1 MAAFQ
6 RLAAHQLCDQILV
19 VICSLEEENSTWM
32 PNARRGSISALS
44 GGDDFEMLQVI
55 LAVKEIGQQ

>member
-1 MAAFQ
+1 
-6 RLAAHQLCDQILV
+6 
-19 VICSLEEENSTWM
+19 M

-44 GGDDFEMLQVI
+44 GGDDSEMLQVI